1 MKKQQWNLSE
11 IKTFDR
17 FFNDDEFLE
26 INSYCRR
33 PQWGYGN
40 ISNPGTPCT
49 PFFTMPLMDDE
60 FFNTHCFNIISNKLG
75 KKFILKDVYA
85 NGHIFGTQGSPH
97 QDSDLDEDFTFLLY
111 SNLVGRDIK
120 NWNPSWGGKT
130 VFFLN
135 KEDLHYVLPKP
146 NSASYF
152 PANIFHFAESTTR
165 HFQGMRISV
174 AWKLKLISDTSN

>member
-1 MKKQQWNLSE
+1 MLFKLLE
-11 IKTFDR
+11 IKV
-17 FFNDDEFLE
+17 LE
-26 INSYCRR
+26 QEIY
-33 PQWGYGN
+33 
-40 ISNPGTPCT
+40 
-49 PFFTMPLMDDE
+49 
-60 FFNTHCFNIISNKLG
+60 
-75 KKFILKDVYA
+75 
-85 NGHIFGTQGSPH
+85 
-97 QDSDLDEDFTFLLY
+97 
-111 SNLVGRDIK
+111 LVLEEDIK

-174 AWKLKLISDTSN
+174 AWKLRLN